1 MKVLHQ
7 SQFFTSYQCDK
18 QRCFFIKFP
27 HKTVKLGFCQLLA
40 FRQQVREIDL
50 EAHFNGQNTHGMEM
64 LMLCNRQHFFVL
76 NTLESIDLKE
86 FVTGTFAML
95 ELNSLL
101 TASV

>member
-18 QRCFFIKFP
+18 QRCFFIEFP
-27 HKTVKLGFCQLLA
+27 HKTIQLGFCQFLA
-40 FRQQVREIDL
+40 FRQQVKEIDL
-50 EAHFNGQNTHGMEM
+50 DSHFNGQNPHGLEM

-76 NTLESIDLKE
+76 NTLECIDLKE
-86 FVTGTFAML
+86 FITGSFAML

-101 TASV
+101 TNSV